1 MIAHIA
7 MILAVVTAGGLF
19 LMVTGRRQREQQ
31 RTRLDVNRELY
42 QQRKLELVAER
53 DDGLLTMEAFA
64 RANDELDKRFVTE
77 NSELEQVAD
86 RQMGNAVW
94 VPAVVVMVAAV
105 ILYFTFGSW
114 QLQRQ
119 ADDALA
125 ALPDLGRKVMSDQSA
140 QTTREELEIF
150 ALGLRQRLAQTP
162 DDNGMVWQIYARV
175 MTQLG
180 QAEQAVD
187 AFEKA
192 LAINP
197 SNQQAQLGYAQLL
210 VNFGEEQYL
219 AQAAQ
224 LLVQVLQQ
232 DPTQQE
238 ALSLLGLIAYQR
250 GDWQQAQTAWQLLQD
265 QIAPA
270 DERFAAIQ
278 QALDDVEQRLVAADA
293 SLTVTVSLAPELQD
307 QVPAGGTLFVYIT
320 DPDGSRMPAAAVRQP
335 VANFPITIEL
345 SDANAM
351 LPEFVMSGLNRWQV
365 MARISSD
372 EQIEAAPGDLDAEP
386 LVLEAGSATSV
397 QLEITKIVND

>member
-140 QTTREELEIF
+140 QTTREELETF

-270 DERFAAIQ
+270 DERYAAIQ

>member
-140 QTTREELEIF
+140 QTTREELETF

-197 SNQQAQLGYAQLL
+197 SNQQAQLSYAQLL

-270 DERFAAIQ
+270 DERYAAIQ

-397 QLEITKIVND
+397 QLEISKIVND

>member
-53 DDGLLTMEAFA
+53 DDGLLTVEAFA

-307 QVPAGGTLFVYIT
+307 QVPAGGTLFVYII

-397 QLEITKIVND
+397 QLEISKIVND

>member
-105 ILYFTFGSW
+105 VLYFTFGSW

-119 ADDALA
+119 ADEALA

-150 ALGLRQRLAQTP
+150 ALGLRQRLGQTP

-270 DERFAAIQ
+270 DERYAAIQ
-278 QALDDVEQRLVAADA
+278 QALDDVEQRLVAAEA
-293 SLTVTVSLAPELQD
+293 SLSVTVTLAPELQD

>member
-140 QTTREELEIF
+140 QTTREELETF

-386 LVLEAGSATSV
+386 LVLKAGSATSV

>member
-140 QTTREELEIF
+140 QTTREELETF

-180 QAEQAVD
+180 QAEQSVD

-270 DERFAAIQ
+270 DERYAAIQ

-293 SLTVTVSLAPELQD
+293 SLTVTVSLAPKLQD

-397 QLEITKIVND
+397 QLEISKIVND

>member
-140 QTTREELEIF
+140 QTTREELETF

-270 DERFAAIQ
+270 DERYAAIQ

-397 QLEITKIVND
+397 QLEISKIVND